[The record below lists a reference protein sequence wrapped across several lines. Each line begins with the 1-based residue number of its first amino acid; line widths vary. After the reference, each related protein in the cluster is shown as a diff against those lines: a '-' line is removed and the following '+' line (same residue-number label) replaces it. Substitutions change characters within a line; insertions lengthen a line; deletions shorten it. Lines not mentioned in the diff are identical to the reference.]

1 MSYFH
6 THGQL
11 FHLHITLIHLMLPL
25 EKTKA
30 SRGTVP
36 SVQRKRKV
44 GSEEPQAA
52 TQRATVP
59 LGSAEAAF
67 GGPALLRPGGNQ
79 NPGPQRRS
87 LPENTSAQRRR
98 WPAQHSEDN
107 ALPSGR
113 KHLSP
118 DFLRGG
124 PTQQMNKVTISKT
137 KSTFLESTC

>member
-52 TQRATVP
+52 TQRATVTSGLCRSCLWRP
-59 LGSAEAAF
+59 CPAEAWWQPESRTPEKIPAREYQCPEEKVACSAF
-67 GGPALLRPGGNQ
+67 GRQRTSQWKETSFTRLSTWRPHATN
-79 NPGPQRRS
+79 
-87 LPENTSAQRRR
+87 E
-98 WPAQHSEDN
+98 
-107 ALPSGR
+107 
-113 KHLSP
+113 
-118 DFLRGG
+118 
-124 PTQQMNKVTISKT
+124 
-137 KSTFLESTC
+137 